1 MDLDRRLENVTVI
14 GAAGKM
20 GSGIALLLANEMAA
34 TKLRPENK
42 DRHYKLNLIDVSDE
56 ALAGLM
62 GYLRTQL
69 CKLAEKSTVLLRQ
82 LYQDRED
89 LVENG
94 EIIDEFIADALMLCR
109 CSTDVGMAAGS
120 RLVFEAIV
128 EKVEVKVQIFSR
140 LKEICDDNA
149 FFFTNTSSIP
159 IKQVD
164 EEAGLGGRIIGF
176 HFYNPPAVQKLAEL
190 ISSDIT
196 LPELKE
202 ISVEIA
208 KRLRKKIIPAND
220 IAGFIG
226 NGHFMRDGIHAMDEV
241 RRLQGEMTTPGA
253 IYAMNRVSQDFMVR
267 PMGIFQLIDY
277 VGIDV
282 FQCILRV
289 MNEHLEE
296 TLQDELINAMV
307 ERQVLGGQ
315 NADGSQ
321 KDGFIKYERGRPA
334 GIYDMETGEYRM
346 FDPDGWSGTIDAD
359 LGQLPAEHVPWK
371 ALLMDPGKHDKLKT
385 FFTALGN
392 VDSLGA
398 KLTRQYHKRS
408 YEIGKALVAD
418 GVAANDDDVNGV
430 LTSGFFHLY
439 GPINDYL

>member
-34 TKLRPENK
+34 TRLKPENK
-42 DRHYKLNLIDVSDE
+42 DRHFKLNLIDVSDE

-69 CKLAEKSTVLLRQ
+69 CKLAEKSTGMLRQ

-94 EIIDEFIADALMLCR
+94 EIIDEFISDALMLCR
-109 CSTDVGMAAGS
+109 CSTDMGMAAGS
-120 RLVFEAIV
+120 HMVFEAIV
-128 EKVEVKVQIFSR
+128 EKIEVKVQIFSR
-140 LKEICDDNA
+140 LKEICDDDA
-149 FFFTNTSSIP
+149 YFFTNTSSIP
-159 IKQVD
+159 IRLVD
-164 EEAGLGGRIIGF
+164 DQAGLGGRIIGF

-190 ISSDIT
+190 ISSDTT

-202 ISVEIA
+202 LSLEIA
-208 KRLRKKIIPAND
+208 KRLRKKVIPAND

-241 RRLQGEMTTPGA
+241 RRLQSEITMPGA
-253 IYAMNRVSQDFMVR
+253 IHAMNRVSQDFMVR

-282 FQCILRV
+282 FQCILKV
-289 MNEHLEE
+289 MNDHLEE
-296 TLQDELINAMV
+296 TLQDDLIDAMV
-307 ERQVLGGQ
+307 QRKVLGGQ
-315 NADGSQ
+315 NPNGSQ
-321 KDGFIKYERGRPA
+321 KDGFLKYERGRPA
-334 GIYDMETGEYRM
+334 GVYDLESGEYKM
-346 FDPDGWSGTIDAD
+346 LDPDGWSGKVDAE
-359 LGQLPAEHVPWK
+359 LGSLPGEHIPWK
-371 ALLMDPGKHDKLKT
+371 GLLMDPGKQDKLKT
-385 FFTALGN
+385 YFDALAGL
-392 VDSLGA
+392 DTLGV
-398 KLTRQYHKRS
+398 KLTRRFAKRS
-408 YEIGKALVAD
+408 CEIGKALVAD

-430 LTSGFFHLY
+430 LTTGFFHLY

>member
-34 TKLRPENK
+34 SRLKPENK
-42 DRHYKLNLIDVSDE
+42 GRVFKLNLIDVSDE

-62 GYLRTQL
+62 GYLKTQL
-69 CKLAEKSTVLLRQ
+69 CKLAEKQTGLLRT
-82 LYQDRED
+82 LYQERED

-94 EIIDEFIADALMLCR
+94 EIIDEFISDALVLCR

-120 RLVFEAIV
+120 MMVFEAIV
-128 EKVEVKVQIFSR
+128 EKIDVKVQIFGR
-140 LKEICDDNA
+140 LKEICDDNCY
-149 FFFTNTSSIP
+149 FFTNTSSIP

-164 EEAGLGGRIIGF
+164 EQAGLGGRIIGF

-190 ISSDIT
+190 ISSDAT
-196 LPELKE
+196 QPELKE
-202 ISVEIA
+202 LSLEIA
-208 KRLRKKIIPAND
+208 KRLRKKVIPAND

-241 RRLQGEMTTPGA
+241 RRLQGEMTMPGA
-253 IYAMNRVSQDFMVR
+253 IWAMNRVSQDFMVR

-277 VGIDV
+277 VGIEV

-289 MNEHLEE
+289 MNEYLEE
-296 TLQDELINAMV
+296 TLQDDLIDAMV
-307 ERQVLGGQ
+307 ERKVLGGQ
-315 NADGSQ
+315 NPNGSQ
-321 KDGFIKYERGRPA
+321 KDGFLKYERGRPA
-334 GIYDMETGEYRM
+334 GVYDLETGEYKM
-346 FDPDGWSGTIDAD
+346 IDPDGWSGTIDAD
-359 LGQLPAEHVPWK
+359 LGELPAEHKPWK
-371 ALLMDPGKHDKLKT
+371 GLLMDPAKGDKLAVY
-385 FFTALGN
+385 FTALN
-392 VDSLGA
+392 KVDSLGA
-398 KLTRQYHKRS
+398 KLTRRYHKRS
-408 YEIGKALVAD
+408 AEIGKALVAD
-418 GVAANDDDVNGV
+418 GVAANDNDVNGV

>member
-34 TKLRPENK
+34 TRLRPENK
-42 DRHYKLNLIDVSDE
+42 DRHFKLNLIDVSDE

-62 GYLRTQL
+62 GYLKTQL
-69 CKLAEKSTVLLRQ
+69 CKLAEKQTVLLRS
-82 LYQDRED
+82 LYQDRAD

-94 EIIDEFIADALMLCR
+94 EIIDEFISEALLLCR

-120 RLVFEAIV
+120 HMVFEAIV
-128 EKVEVKVQIFSR
+128 EKIDIKVQIFSR
-140 LKEICDDNA
+140 LKEICDDNC

-159 IKQVD
+159 IKEVD
-164 EEAGLGGRIIGF
+164 EQAGLGGRIIGF

-190 ISSDIT
+190 ISSDAT
-196 LPELKE
+196 LPEVKE
-202 ISVEIA
+202 ISVDIA

-241 RRLQGEMTTPGA
+241 RRLEGELTMPGA
-253 IYAMNRVSQDFMVR
+253 IYALNRVSQDFMVR

-289 MNEHLEE
+289 MNEYLEE
-296 TLQDELINAMV
+296 TLQDDLIDAMV
-307 ERQVLGGQ
+307 ERKVLGGQ

-321 KDGFIKYERGRPA
+321 KDGFLKYEKGRPA
-334 GIYDMETGEYRM
+334 GIYDLETGEYKM
-346 FDPDGWSGTIDAD
+346 LDPDGWSGELDAR
-359 LGQLPAEHVPWK
+359 LGALPESHSPWK
-371 ALLMDPGKHDKLKT
+371 ALLMDPGKQDKLAGY
-385 FFTALGN
+385 FTALKPL
-392 VDSLGA
+392 DTLGA
-398 KLTRQYHKRS
+398 DLTKRYHQRS

>member
-1 MDLDRRLENVTVI
+1 
-14 GAAGKM
+14 M

-34 TKLRPENK
+34 ARLKPENK
-42 DRHYKLNLIDVSDE
+42 GRIYKLNLIDVSDE

-62 GYLRTQL
+62 GYLKTQL
-69 CKLAEKSTVLLRQ
+69 CKLAEKQTGMLRE
-82 LYQDRED
+82 LYKDRTD

-94 EIIDEFIADALMLCR
+94 EIIDEFISDALVLCR

-120 RLVFEAIV
+120 RMVFEAIV
-128 EKVEVKVQIFSR
+128 EKIDIKVQVFGR
-140 LKEICDDNA
+140 LKEICDDNCY
-149 FFFTNTSSIP
+149 FFTNTSSIP

-164 EEAGLGGRIIGF
+164 EQAGLGGRIIGF

-190 ISSDIT
+190 ISSDGT

-202 ISVEIA
+202 LSLEIA
-208 KRLRKKIIPAND
+208 KRLRKKVIPAND

-241 RRLQGEMTTPGA
+241 RRLQGEMTMPGA
-253 IYAMNRVSQDFMVR
+253 IWAMNRVSQDYMVR

-277 VGIDV
+277 VGIEV

-296 TLQDELINAMV
+296 TLQDDLIDAMV
-307 ERQVLGGQ
+307 ERKVLGGQ

-321 KDGFIKYERGRPA
+321 KDGFLKYERGRPA
-334 GIYDMETGEYRM
+334 GVYDLETGEYKM
-346 FDPDGWSGTIDAD
+346 IDPDGWSGKVDAELGD
-359 LGQLPAEHVPWK
+359 LPGEHTPWK
-371 ALLMDPGKHDKLKT
+371 GLLMDPAKGDKLAAY
-385 FFTALGN
+385 FTALGGL
-392 VDSLGA
+392 DTLGA
-398 KLTRQYHKRS
+398 KLTRRYAKRS
-408 YEIGKALVAD
+408 FEIGKALVAD
-418 GVAANDDDVNGV
+418 GVAANDADVNGV